1 MDIFNLVLIMSRKI
15 VIPIAQ
21 SALIKLSIVYN
32 AKFFIICKQL
42 TQQEFVILAVINVNS
57 A

>member
-21 SALIKLSIVYN
+21 SALIKLSIAYN

-42 TQQEFVILAVINVNS
+42 TQQEFAILAVINVNS